1 MLTLNLKT
9 QLRFGYLTKDHNT
22 KGAVKKLPK
31 KKGCDLAKKQ
41 DSSLFCGI
49 INLMKKYQ
57 QEYYTPY
64 QLKFPIEIE
73 KIIETTDPVY
83 TFCEVIDHIDLNKYL
98 TTEER
103 RTGRPRYD
111 EKTLLKVIL
120 FAFMENGY
128 ESLRKIEKLCKT
140 DIRFMWLLQDE
151 PPPSHMT
158 IDNFMNNVLNGKI
171 EEIFAD
177 INAYIFEQENVD
189 MDHVYIDG
197 TKITA
202 NANKYSWVW
211 KKSCEKN
218 RVKVFAK
225 ITELLSEINK
235 RIAAFGVKFGVREEY
250 AIEYLEQ
257 ILKQYIQLCGFDP
270 ASAVRGR
277 GHHKTPEQRY
287 YDKLTSYIARL
298 KKYAEHIKICGNERN
313 SYSKTDHDAT
323 FMRMKKDYMGNDQ
336 LLPGYNIQFGVCDEY
351 IAVYDVKQ
359 YASDMDCFKPL
370 MEKFHRIY
378 GKYPEYPVTDAGYGS
393 FNNYLYCE
401 EHGMGKYMKFT
412 MYEKESKNIKYH
424 NDPYRAVN
432 FRIDENGDLVCPNN
446 KKFHYVY
453 SRPIKGNKYGRTEEF
468 YQCEECA
475 NCSHKEKCC
484 KCKGNR
490 IVRINEELTAF
501 HKEVLDN
508 LNCIHGALLRMNRSI
523 QSEGANGIIKW
534 NRSYTRA
541 RRRGLNAMNL
551 EIAMICCGFN
561 LHKFHLKKIAIRKAA

>member
-1 MLTLNLKT
+1 
-9 QLRFGYLTKDHNT
+9 
-22 KGAVKKLPK
+22 
-31 KKGCDLAKKQ
+31 
-41 DSSLFCGI
+41 
-49 INLMKKYQ
+49 
-57 QEYYTPY
+57 
-64 QLKFPIEIE
+64 
-73 KIIETTDPVY
+73 
-83 TFCEVIDHIDLNKYL
+83 
-98 TTEER
+98 
-103 RTGRPRYD
+103 
-111 EKTLLKVIL
+111 
-120 FAFMENGY
+120 
-128 ESLRKIEKLCKT
+128 
-140 DIRFMWLLQDE
+140 
-151 PPPSHMT
+151 MT

-393 FNNYLYCE
+393 F
-401 EHGMGKYMKFT
+401 FV
-412 MYEKESKNIKYH
+412 
-424 NDPYRAVN
+424 A
-432 FRIDENGDLVCPNN
+432 
-446 KKFHYVY
+446 
-453 SRPIKGNKYGRTEEF
+453 
-468 YQCEECA
+468 
-475 NCSHKEKCC
+475 
-484 KCKGNR
+484 
-490 IVRINEELTAF
+490 AF
-501 HKEVLDN
+501 HFSSNPKCRKGSHQTPDSESGPWESHPRRVLRRFRRKVSLYPKPVVAVSVAARYFRMVSGSLSTFCPADTVSGRWVLAYLHLAVGSRN
-508 LNCIHGALLRMNRSI
+508 VSDECI
-523 QSEGANGIIKW
+523 
-534 NRSYTRA
+534 
-541 RRRGLNAMNL
+541 
-551 EIAMICCGFN
+551 
-561 LHKFHLKKIAIRKAA
+561 

>member
-1 MLTLNLKT
+1 
-9 QLRFGYLTKDHNT
+9 
-22 KGAVKKLPK
+22 
-31 KKGCDLAKKQ
+31 
-41 DSSLFCGI
+41 
-49 INLMKKYQ
+49 MKKYQ
-57 QEYYTPY
+57 QEYNTPY

-151 PPPSHMT
+151 PPSSHMT

-171 EEIFAD
+171 EDIFAD

-225 ITELLSEINK
+225 TTELLSEINK

-490 IVRINEELTAF
+490 IVCINEELTAF
-501 HKEVLDN
+501 HKEVLNN